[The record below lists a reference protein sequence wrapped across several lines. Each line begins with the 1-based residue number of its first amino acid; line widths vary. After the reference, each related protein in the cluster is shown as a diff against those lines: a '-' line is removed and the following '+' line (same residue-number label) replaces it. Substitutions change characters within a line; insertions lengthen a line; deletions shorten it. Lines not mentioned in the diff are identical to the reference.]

1 MQMNNKICIG
11 TAQFMANYGLPN
23 NLNKKEKNFSDLIE
37 YARKLKINYIDT
49 AINYKNCHNLLGKI
63 GVSDFKII
71 TKIELKKNF
80 SEYQFLKSIEKS
92 LNDLKVDN
100 LYSILIHHQNNLIN
114 KKNVISFTKSLNKFF
129 KVNKIGLSIY
139 NEEELDY
146 YLSFYN
152 FDLVQV
158 PLNLF
163 NQTFVEKK
171 LTQFKNIEFH
181 ARSVFLLG
189 ILIENF
195 NDLPEYFKQFQ
206 DHFSNYD
213 KLIDKNKFRKY
224 DACLNFVL
232 NNKMI
237 DKLVIGF
244 DNLNQLKALSNFNNI
259 KCRINYSKFAS
270 NDLDLIDPRRWLI
283 E

>member
-1 MQMNNKICIG
+1 MNNKICIG

-23 NLNKKEKNFSDLIE
+23 NLNKKEKNFSNLIE

-49 AINYKNCHNLLGKI
+49 AINYKNCHSLLGKI
-63 GVSDFKII
+63 GVNDFKII
-71 TKIELKKNF
+71 TKIELKENF

-100 LYSILIHHQNNLIN
+100 LYSILIHHQNKLIN

-129 KVNKIGLSIY
+129 RVKKIGLSIY
-139 NEEELDY
+139 NEEELYY
-146 YLSFYN
+146 YLNLYN

-163 NQTFVEKK
+163 NQTFIEKK
-171 LTQFKNIEFH
+171 LFQFKNIEFH

-189 ILIENF
+189 ILIQNF

-213 KLIDKNKFRKY
+213 KLIDKNKFKKY
-224 DACLNFVL
+224 DACLTFVF

-244 DNLNQLKALSNFNNI
+244 DNLNQLKALLNFNKI
-259 KCRINYSKFAS
+259 KHRINYSKFAS